1 MLKLAEYIFKNIVD
15 NPDKV
20 NISETTNEEGAVVLT
35 ATVAEEDM
43 GKVIGKSGKVINAI
57 RQVLKIAAIR
67 QGKRVNLT
75 LAEPEGA
82 EKKAREPEPQQEEEI
97 PTQEAAAPSSESN
110 EEPVP
115 AETEAESEKQKEK

>member
-1 MLKLAEYIFKNIVD
+1 MKELAEYIFKNIVD

-20 NISETTNEEGAVVLT
+20 NITESTNEEGGVLLT

-67 QGKRVNLT
+67 QNQRVNLT

-82 EKKAREPEPQQEEEI
+82 EKKVREPEPPREEV
-97 PTQEAAAPSSESN
+97 PTQE
-110 EEPVP
+110 
-115 AETEAESEKQKEK
+115 TEASNSEETDEEVATAKTEEKS

>member
-1 MLKLAEYIFKNIVD
+1 MKALAEYIFKNIVD

-20 NISETTNEEGAVVLT
+20 NITQSTTEDGGVLLT

-67 QGKRVNLT
+67 QNKRVNLT
-75 LAEPEGA
+75 LAEPEGSTKNTEKPADKDASPSQEEDTPVSPEEPGA
-82 EKKAREPEPQQEEEI
+82 ESPVPQAEPE
-97 PTQEAAAPSSESN
+97 
-110 EEPVP
+110 
-115 AETEAESEKQKEK
+115 K